1 VIKATSAKIIAGLV
15 SDARSAVYPQQDWGL
30 ALRVPGMRPPA
41 SEIVI
46 NLQGQVDIVE
56 EVAPPMM

>member
-1 VIKATSAKIIAGLV
+1 MRIAGLV
-15 SDARSAVYPQQDWGL
+15 ADARFPVYPQQGWRL
-30 ALRVPGMRPPA
+30 ALEVPGMLPPA